1 MAILSNFDSARYVGS
16 SYCYRRFVG
25 MHFFLH
31 YHIRSSMLPVFTTC
45 QAKSLMRF
53 WFVILKFKRKTLLS
67 ATATGRK
74 GPTLACM
81 LLLAP
86 AAVGMYA
93 AVSYHMCVRCCFF
106 FWQPGK
112 KQPGST
118 FFWLVACSA
127 VFEKYYAGMMV
138 LGLYMLYPMMP
149 GMVSCYIVVSYSCP
163 RKLILLPSAVLL
175 VGDGIP
181 GIDAIPVY
189 RMPGCQQPAGRQ
201 G

>member
-1 MAILSNFDSARYVGS
+1 MAILSNFDSAGYVAVIVIGDL
-16 SYCYRRFVG
+16 FVCV
-25 MHFFLH
+25 FLH

-138 LGLYMLYPMMP
+138 LGLY
-149 GMVSCYIVVSYSCP
+149 VVSHDG
-163 RKLILLPSAVLL
+163 ILL
-175 VGDGIP
+175 
-181 GIDAIPVY
+181 Y
-189 RMPGCQQPAGRQ
+189 RCILQLSS
-201 G
+201 